1 MNSAIHSISAAQ
13 MRADAIR
20 DSLRNPRLPDEPK
33 PARPERSPRFGFA
46 LHYRLRPAFA

>member
-13 MRADAIR
+13 MQADALR

-33 PARPERSPRFGFA
+33 PARPQRRRLGYVL
-46 LHYRLRPAFA
+46 LHRLRPAIA